1 MEDRAG
7 QNVRGLLLR
16 AGTEEFLEKGYR
28 GASVRNICSRVGVTT
43 GALYFFFRNKRDL
56 LENIV
61 KGSYEH
67 LLDML
72 QLSRE
77 RELSDI
83 SSSERNES
91 EILEYLIHHRK
102 EIKLLFD
109 CARETKYRDFG
120 KILEKQLQEGF
131 LEFYE
136 KQRGQQA
143 DPELIR
149 ILVKMRMAG
158 YLELIDHDYPLPLA
172 KALVQKMRIYAE
184 SGFLALLREE

>member
-109 CARETKYRDFG
+109 CAGETKYRDFG

-136 KQRGQQA
+136 KQRGQRA

>member
-91 EILEYLIHHRK
+91 EILEYPFI
-102 EIKLLFD
+102 
-109 CARETKYRDFG
+109 T
-120 KILEKQLQEGF
+120 EK
-131 LEFYE
+131 
-136 KQRGQQA
+136 R
-143 DPELIR
+143 
-149 ILVKMRMAG
+149 
-158 YLELIDHDYPLPLA
+158 
-172 KALVQKMRIYAE
+172 
-184 SGFLALLREE
+184 